1 MKNDLRLQFWQ
12 SVSERIADMSALHW
26 KVFVRKGFV
35 HQNGQQLDVSI
46 LLLLT
51 NRYNKGILLHFSQQN
66 GKKNRKI
73 KDFDKTIWKWPE
85 KHFGTK
91 KIFWCLGQ
99 NDPLGL
105 SLKMDPMVHFQ
116 AKSQKN
122 SGLGTKIFFVPK
134 LILMHFKQVLKI
146 SFC

>member
-1 MKNDLRLQFWQ
+1 MQ
-12 SVSERIADMSALHW
+12 LH
-26 KVFVRKGFV
+26 FNRGSL
-35 HQNGQQLDVSI
+35 GIQLDVSI

-51 NRYNKGILLHFSQQN
+51 NRYNKGILLHFCQQN
-66 GKKNRKI
+66 GKKIAKLKI
-73 KDFDKTIWKWPE
+73 L
-85 KHFGTK
+85 TK
-91 KIFWCLGQ
+91 PSGNGLKNILGQKIFWCLGQ